1 MSGQNAKRAENFD
14 SLDNRLDSI
23 LDALNA
29 LGDAPSS
36 AGAVAANTRPLQAV
50 PDLDD
55 NAVEESVVETSVDSL
70 TPPAIPTVAPEA
82 DTTAAPAEPF
92 ESQLDVLAASS
103 GSDASVT
110 PPQTP
115 DLPSSEQRPE
125 LTVVPATPAPVFD
138 VPEVPDMPEPPVVA
152 AFQQVLDAPEPL
164 QVPELPAIPE
174 IPLIP
179 ATPAVAEAPAVEA
192 APPVAEV
199 VETPAVPEVVEP
211 PAFETP
217 AVPEVVE
224 TPAVP
229 EVVEPPA
236 VPEAPAVE
244 SMAFELPA
252 VPEVPEPPAVESIAF
267 EPPAVPEVPEPPAVE
282 SMAFEPPAVPEVL
295 EPAAFEA
302 PAVPEVPEPAAF
314 EAPAVPEV
322 VEPVA
327 FETPDV
333 GDNAVGS
340 ADGTFGFDVPPVPQV
355 AEASVFETP
364 TAEPSVFEAPA
375 DTFEAPSVPEV
386 PEASAFDAP
395 DTPFSEWTT
404 PAAPVES
411 DVATPSDTPAALPD
425 FDLPAQDDATAFTAE
440 TPPADDSTPD
450 VDRPMSIFRTA
461 GSDPAPAPTPAAAP
475 ATEEEDEWV
484 SHHIIEPQRDHGL
497 FDEVPSASAAPA
509 APTQLEGDA
518 LWHVETYPEDIPAPV
533 ESSAI
538 ESPSVDEEQS
548 GDLWNTVTET
558 EEMLSTLDPMMGL
571 DGGSE
576 LFEPSEDLADTGG
589 SVSTGL
595 ALVSDH
601 DVISDE
607 DLTPKY
613 GTDEDLPIPD
623 FTGVYDETPS
633 NWTVPGDDPV
643 ASAEGS
649 ITQTTAMMRRDELD
663 RLRPAGEVVEEAQS
677 TGAGQPPKLVLL
689 VGIVFVLVTLAL
701 LFREE
706 ILGFI

>member
-179 ATPAVAEAPAVEA
+179 ATPAVAEAPAVEV

-217 AVPEVVE
+217 AL
-224 TPAVP
+224 P

-244 SMAFELPA
+244 SMAFEPPA
-252 VPEVPEPPAVESIAF
+252 VPEPPAVESMAF
-267 EPPAVPEVPEPPAVE
+267 ELPAVPEVPEPPAVE

-302 PAVPEVPEPAAF
+302 PAVPEVLEPAAF

-333 GDNAVGS
+333 ADKAVGS

-386 PEASAFDAP
+386 PEASAFGAP

-509 APTQLEGDA
+509 APRQLEGDA

>member
-252 VPEVPEPPAVESIAF
+252 VPEVPEPPAVES
-267 EPPAVPEVPEPPAVE
+267 
-282 SMAFEPPAVPEVL
+282 MAFEPPAVPEVL

-302 PAVPEVPEPAAF
+302 PAVPEV
-314 EAPAVPEV
+314 

-333 GDNAVGS
+333 ADKAVGS

-375 DTFEAPSVPEV
+375 DTFEAPSVPEVPEASAFDAPDTFEAPSVPEV

>member
-1 MSGQNAKRAENFD
+1 M
-14 SLDNRLDSI
+14 
-23 LDALNA
+23 
-29 LGDAPSS
+29 
-36 AGAVAANTRPLQAV
+36 
-50 PDLDD
+50 
-55 NAVEESVVETSVDSL
+55 
-70 TPPAIPTVAPEA
+70 
-82 DTTAAPAEPF
+82 
-92 ESQLDVLAASS
+92 
-103 GSDASVT
+103 
-110 PPQTP
+110 
-115 DLPSSEQRPE
+115 
-125 LTVVPATPAPVFD
+125 
-138 VPEVPDMPEPPVVA
+138 
-152 AFQQVLDAPEPL
+152 
-164 QVPELPAIPE
+164 
-174 IPLIP
+174 
-179 ATPAVAEAPAVEA
+179 
-192 APPVAEV
+192 
-199 VETPAVPEVVEP
+199 
-211 PAFETP
+211 
-217 AVPEVVE
+217 
-224 TPAVP
+224 
-229 EVVEPPA
+229 
-236 VPEAPAVE
+236 
-244 SMAFELPA
+244 
-252 VPEVPEPPAVESIAF
+252 PEVPEASAF
-267 EPPAVPEVPEPPAVE
+267 D
-282 SMAFEPPAVPEVL
+282 
-295 EPAAFEA
+295 A
-302 PAVPEVPEPAAF
+302 P
-314 EAPAVPEV
+314 
-322 VEPVA
+322 
-327 FETPDV
+327 
-333 GDNAVGS
+333 
-340 ADGTFGFDVPPVPQV
+340 
-355 AEASVFETP
+355 
-364 TAEPSVFEAPA
+364 

-386 PEASAFDAP
+386 PEASAFDAPDTFEAPSVPEVPEASAFGAP

-461 GSDPAPAPTPAAAP
+461 GSDPAPAPTPASAP

-706 ILGFI
+706 ILGFIQ

>member
-1 MSGQNAKRAENFD
+1 M
-14 SLDNRLDSI
+14 
-23 LDALNA
+23 
-29 LGDAPSS
+29 
-36 AGAVAANTRPLQAV
+36 
-50 PDLDD
+50 
-55 NAVEESVVETSVDSL
+55 
-70 TPPAIPTVAPEA
+70 
-82 DTTAAPAEPF
+82 
-92 ESQLDVLAASS
+92 
-103 GSDASVT
+103 
-110 PPQTP
+110 
-115 DLPSSEQRPE
+115 
-125 LTVVPATPAPVFD
+125 
-138 VPEVPDMPEPPVVA
+138 
-152 AFQQVLDAPEPL
+152 
-164 QVPELPAIPE
+164 
-174 IPLIP
+174 
-179 ATPAVAEAPAVEA
+179 
-192 APPVAEV
+192 
-199 VETPAVPEVVEP
+199 
-211 PAFETP
+211 
-217 AVPEVVE
+217 
-224 TPAVP
+224 
-229 EVVEPPA
+229 
-236 VPEAPAVE
+236 
-244 SMAFELPA
+244 
-252 VPEVPEPPAVESIAF
+252 
-267 EPPAVPEVPEPPAVE
+267 
-282 SMAFEPPAVPEVL
+282 
-295 EPAAFEA
+295 AFEA

-322 VEPVA
+322 AEPAAFEAPAIPEVVEPVA

-333 GDNAVGS
+333 ADKAVGS
-340 ADGTFGFDVPPVPQV
+340 ADGPFGFDVPPVPQV

-375 DTFEAPSVPEV
+375 DTFETPSVPEVPEASAFDAPDTFEAPSVPEV

-404 PAAPVES
+404 PAASVGS
-411 DVATPSDTPAALPD
+411 DVATPSDTPAALPA

-475 ATEEEDEWV
+475 ATEEEGEWV

-538 ESPSVDEEQS
+538 ESLSVDEEQS

-576 LFEPSEDLADTGG
+576 LFEPSEGLADSGG

-663 RLRPAGEVVEEAQS
+663 RLRPAGEVIEEDQS
-677 TGAGQPPKLVLL
+677 TGAGQQPKLVLL
-689 VGIVFVLVTLAL
+689 MGIVFALVALAL

-706 ILGFI
+706 ILGFIQ

>member
-1 MSGQNAKRAENFD
+1 M
-14 SLDNRLDSI
+14 
-23 LDALNA
+23 
-29 LGDAPSS
+29 
-36 AGAVAANTRPLQAV
+36 
-50 PDLDD
+50 
-55 NAVEESVVETSVDSL
+55 
-70 TPPAIPTVAPEA
+70 
-82 DTTAAPAEPF
+82 
-92 ESQLDVLAASS
+92 
-103 GSDASVT
+103 
-110 PPQTP
+110 
-115 DLPSSEQRPE
+115 
-125 LTVVPATPAPVFD
+125 
-138 VPEVPDMPEPPVVA
+138 
-152 AFQQVLDAPEPL
+152 
-164 QVPELPAIPE
+164 
-174 IPLIP
+174 
-179 ATPAVAEAPAVEA
+179 
-192 APPVAEV
+192 
-199 VETPAVPEVVEP
+199 
-211 PAFETP
+211 
-217 AVPEVVE
+217 
-224 TPAVP
+224 
-229 EVVEPPA
+229 
-236 VPEAPAVE
+236 
-244 SMAFELPA
+244 
-252 VPEVPEPPAVESIAF
+252 
-267 EPPAVPEVPEPPAVE
+267 
-282 SMAFEPPAVPEVL
+282 
-295 EPAAFEA
+295 
-302 PAVPEVPEPAAF
+302 
-314 EAPAVPEV
+314 
-322 VEPVA
+322 
-327 FETPDV
+327 
-333 GDNAVGS
+333 
-340 ADGTFGFDVPPVPQV
+340 
-355 AEASVFETP
+355 
-364 TAEPSVFEAPA
+364 
-375 DTFEAPSVPEV
+375 PEV

-404 PAAPVES
+404 PAASVES
-411 DVATPSDTPAALPD
+411 DVATPSDTPAAVPA

-461 GSDPAPAPTPAAAP
+461 GSDPAPAPTPTAAP

-576 LFEPSEDLADTGG
+576 LFEPSEGLADTGG
-589 SVSTGL
+589 SVSTAL

-663 RLRPAGEVVEEAQS
+663 RLRPAGEVIEETQS
-677 TGAGQPPKLVLL
+677 TRAGQPPKLVLL
-689 VGIVFVLVTLAL
+689 IGIVFALVALAL

-706 ILGFI
+706 ILGFIQ